1 MIPTQNVLS
10 SINIRTAYEQAV
22 AWYLGRVG
30 AVDDAHWNDTG
41 LGVWSVRELVAH
53 GARSITLVTDG
64 LNAAS
69 GADGDAPPLVGSGPL
84 GYWRA
89 VFGRLDTDE
98 FATLSGQ
105 VAERGRQDA
114 ALLGDDPVQTVWTMA
129 EATLNRLADTV
140 DDALI
145 ATRFGQLTLVDYLP
159 SRVVELVTHGLDLC
173 RATGQPLDPPE
184 LAAAVSVAM
193 LTGFGDPARVVLA
206 LTGREPYAVLA

>member
-1 MIPTQNVLS
+1 MIPTQDLLS
-10 SINIRTAYEQAV
+10 STNIRTAYEQAV
-22 AWYLGRVG
+22 AWFLGRVG
-30 AVDDAHWNDTG
+30 AVDDGHWNDTG
-41 LGVWSVRELVAH
+41 LGVWNVRELVAH

-64 LNAAS
+64 LDAAS
-69 GADGDAPPLVGSGPL
+69 AADGDGPPLVGSGPF

-89 VFGRLDTDE
+89 VFGRIDTAE
-98 FATLSGQ
+98 FATLSAQ

-114 ALLGDDPVQTVWTMA
+114 ALLGDDPVRAVWTMA

-159 SRVVELVTHGLDLC
+159 SRVVELMTHGLDLC

-184 LAAAVSVAM
+184 LTAAVSVAM
-193 LTGFGDPARVVLA
+193 LTGFGDPARIVLA
-206 LTGREPYAVLA
+206 LTGREPYAVLT